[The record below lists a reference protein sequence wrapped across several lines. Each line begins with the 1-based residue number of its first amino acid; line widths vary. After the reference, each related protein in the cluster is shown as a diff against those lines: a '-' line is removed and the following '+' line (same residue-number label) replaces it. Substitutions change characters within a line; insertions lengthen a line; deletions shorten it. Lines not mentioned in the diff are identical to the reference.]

1 MSAHGDTPSAA
12 EADPEIGATPALP
25 PAFVTGLVEPL
36 FADAGR
42 ARSAVA
48 LIGAP
53 MALVCAERCRDPALD
68 LKELRAA
75 AQVEAV
81 SAKPVRARLL
91 AFCAAVDKAGVPTVA
106 IKGLATSITLYPRPY
121 QRLLPDVDL
130 LFREDDLAAVT
141 HLLGSWRFVTLT
153 GAVESRRWGALT
165 EASFAPVAPPDR
177 AFLVDIHCHVDDA
190 PASRGLTTEA
200 VFARAGVVE
209 TGIGRVRV
217 PAPEHAFC
225 ILALHAF
232 RDFYEPRGLKSLFD
246 AALLLRR
253 HGAEM
258 DWDEVERCARGGRF
272 VKRVVF
278 YRELLARL
286 GAAELDAPFAG
297 RRPSLIERRLLAA
310 VADNFRR
317 LDTFTMSDRRKLV
330 LEAALLDSPIE
341 SLRWN
346 VERLRGLIA
355 PRTHALAGLPEA

>member
-1 MSAHGDTPSAA
+1 MSAPGDTPSAA
-12 EADPEIGATPALP
+12 ADFEGATRPALP
-25 PAFVTGLVEPL
+25 SAFVAGLVEPL
-36 FADAGR
+36 FANAGR
-42 ARSAVA
+42 ARHTVA
-48 LIGAP
+48 LLGAP
-53 MALVCAERCRDPALD
+53 MALVCAERCRDAD
-68 LKELRAA
+68 INLKELRAA

-91 AFCAAVDKAGVPTVA
+91 AFCAALEKAGVPTVA

-130 LFREDDLAAVT
+130 LFREEDLPAVS

-153 GAVESRRWGALT
+153 GAVETRRWGALT
-165 EASFAPVAPPDR
+165 EASFAPVAPPDQ

-190 PASRGLTTEA
+190 PASQGLTTEA

-209 TGIGRVRV
+209 TGIGSVRV

-246 AALLLRR
+246 AALLVRR

-258 DWDEVERCARGGRF
+258 DWDEVERCARAGRF

-297 RRPSLIERRLLAA
+297 RKASLIERRLAGL

-317 LDTFTMSDRRKLV
+317 LDSFTMSDRRKLV
-330 LEAALLDSPIE
+330 FEAALLDSPLE

-346 VERLRGLIA
+346 IERLRGLVA
-355 PRTHALAGLPEA
+355 PRSHALAGLPEA